1 MSTYGGGREGFGGG
15 RLELD
20 FSASPVFDF
29 LATIYAVLKS
39 GEGYSFDFPEGWL
52 VGVRRSIGAETL
64 RELRYY
70 FGQNPTALDL
80 MAMVPRSGRADRVE
94 GFLQYLESAPPAEV
108 AKVVL
113 AGRMPESFHPLLDD
127 LLERYEG
134 VREDDPKLQYVL
146 RWFLRVE
153 EREKAKVFLRFPA
166 ESKRRVVQLLQDLY
180 ARVYRAEEDKLGP
193 FFAADVDH
201 KRATVGAAD
210 PAEVIE
216 RYTGERLDPEQR
228 VQRVLLAPS
237 VSIRP
242 FTLGVTYGGL
252 RVVIYPMRAR
262 FEEAVPAES
271 ATPPSPPSPPLF
283 DLKPAPSMAQARPT
297 PARVPDTPSPA
308 TATPATTPAPAS
320 TAPPVSPVRR
330 GRAGRPAKTGRKRGR
345 PKAGARE
352 AASLVAVY
360 KGLGDDTRL
369 HMLRLLAERERYTQE
384 LAEAMGLTHP
394 TILHHLDLM
403 LKAGL
408 IVAHDTERLRFYR
421 LNEAALSTLG
431 ARVIE
436 YLAQGRG
443 QA

>member
-1 MSTYGGGREGFGGG
+1 MSFYGGGREGYGSG
-15 RLELD
+15 RLGLD
-20 FSASPVFDF
+20 FSASPAFDF
-29 LATIYAVLKS
+29 FATIYAVLKS
-39 GEGYSFDFPEGWL
+39 GEGHTFDFPEGWL
-52 VGVRRSIGAETL
+52 VGVRRAIGAETL

-80 MAMVPRSGRADRVE
+80 MAMVLRSGRADRVE

-108 AKVVL
+108 AKVIL
-113 AGRMPESFHPLLDD
+113 AGRMPETFHPLLDD

-193 FFAADVDH
+193 FFASDVDH
-201 KRATVGAAD
+201 KRATIGEAD

-216 RYTGERLDPEQR
+216 RYTGERLDPDQR
-228 VQRVLLAPS
+228 IQRVLLAPS

-242 FTLGVTYGGL
+242 FTLGATYGDL
-252 RVVIYPMRAR
+252 RIIVYPLQTR
-262 FEEAVPAES
+262 FEEEVPA
-271 ATPPSPPSPPLF
+271 APVVPPSPPLF
-283 DLKPAPSMAQARPT
+283 DLKPAP
-297 PARVPDTPSPA
+297 A
-308 TATPATTPAPAS
+308 TATPPPASPEAMSTTPPA
-320 TAPPVSPVRR
+320 AQPRR
-330 GRAGRPAKTGRKRGR
+330 GHAGRPAKTERKRGR

-352 AASLVAVY
+352 AASLVAVH
-360 KGLGDDTRL
+360 KALGDDTRL
-369 HMLRLLAERERYTQE
+369 RLLRLLAERERYTQE
-384 LAEAMGLTHP
+384 LAEALGLTHP

-408 IVAHDTERLRFYR
+408 VVAHDTERLRYYR
-421 LNEAALSTLG
+421 LNEAALGTLG